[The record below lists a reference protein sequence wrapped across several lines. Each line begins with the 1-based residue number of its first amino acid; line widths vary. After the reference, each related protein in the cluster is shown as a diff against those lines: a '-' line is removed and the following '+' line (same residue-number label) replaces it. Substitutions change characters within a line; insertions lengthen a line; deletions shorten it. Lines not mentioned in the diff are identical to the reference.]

1 MMAEQSQGRSTTDTT
16 GPSSLTHDALQ
27 IYFREISHLPV
38 LSAQIEKRLA
48 YKMEAGVNGAR
59 ERLIL
64 SNLRLVVKIAQE
76 YTDSGLPLIDLIQ
89 EGNVGLIEA
98 VDRFNVGRG
107 YRLSTYA
114 GWWIRRAIRNAITAH
129 SRMIRIPDYL
139 FRALRRL
146 KKLRDL
152 SDGKQLN
159 NQEVTKII
167 GVSAERVQQIE
178 AQINKMISL
187 DQLVDEESGETL
199 EDQVADTEASPEKE
213 ALRLLFRDEMEG
225 ILQHIP
231 SRQAFALRLH
241 YGLEDGVPYNLVQV
255 GQIMKVSR
263 ERARQLVNRGQSHL
277 KEQVGHRTLDS
288 FRALLSE

>member
-1 MMAEQSQGRSTTDTT
+1 
-16 GPSSLTHDALQ
+16 
-27 IYFREISHLPV
+27 
-38 LSAQIEKRLA
+38 
-48 YKMEAGVNGAR
+48 MEAGVNGAR

-98 VDRFNVGRG
+98 VDRFNVRRG

-139 FRALRRL
+139 FRALRKL
-146 KKLRDL
+146 KKLRDI
-152 SDGKQLN
+152 SNGKQLS

-178 AQINKMISL
+178 AQINRMISL
-187 DQLVDEESGETL
+187 DQLVDEESDETL
-199 EDQVADTEASPEKE
+199 EDQVADTEGPSPEKE
-213 ALRLLFRDEMEG
+213 ALRLLFRDKMEG

-241 YGLEDGVPYNLVQV
+241 YGLEDGVPYNLAQV

-263 ERARQLVNRGQSHL
+263 ERARQLVNQGQSHL